1 MILGGAIASA
11 AGASPSGAPACCID
25 VLKGSMDPAQVF
37 TDGTAQISNTIE
49 KIGAAGF
56 KNDTEK
62 ISTDTPRDNTEQIC
76 MARSEFNDLYSML
89 KTRFLLANNSSGL
102 RLVADGDASGGYSAI
117 DSAIGNHAECEL
129 LQVTGQCTASV
140 QCSHLLENSLDMPES
155 FPVSGRSQCSVF
167 ESEVELESELS
178 LHVLPV
184 MASDVSRHVFVC
196 ESVSVSEVSSSG
208 EDVEVE
214 PEAAEK
220 EKEKEK
226 ENHLWALMTAVQSS
240 HSLADSVLEQGQQSV
255 LLQQQVKQLQ
265 QQLEQQQLQYL
276 ELRSRVEVS
285 EWYVLQSDV
294 GILPK
299 VDSNCMSNS
308 ASQSVSQTDSS
319 GHLHKSRKQRKLDRI
334 AAEQADQA
342 ALDSFFSDSPSSAA
356 VLQDPGSS
364 TTLDSIPNYE

>member
-1 MILGGAIASA
+1 MPGG
-11 AGASPSGAPACCID
+11 P
-25 VLKGSMDPAQVF
+25 
-37 TDGTAQISNTIE
+37 
-49 KIGAAGF
+49 
-56 KNDTEK
+56 
-62 ISTDTPRDNTEQIC
+62 
-76 MARSEFNDLYSML
+76 
-89 KTRFLLANNSSGL
+89 
-102 RLVADGDASGGYSAI
+102 
-117 DSAIGNHAECEL
+117 
-129 LQVTGQCTASV
+129 
-140 QCSHLLENSLDMPES
+140 
-155 FPVSGRSQCSVF
+155 
-167 ESEVELESELS
+167 ESEVEPESELS
-178 LHVLPV
+178 LHVLPI
-184 MASDVSRHVFVC
+184 MASDVSRHEFVC
-196 ESVSVSEVSSSG
+196 ESVSVSEVSSSFSE
-208 EDVEVE
+208 EDVEME

-226 ENHLWALMTAVQSS
+226 ENHLWALMAAVQSS

-319 GHLHKSRKQRKLDRI
+319 GHLHKSRKQRKLDRT